1 MQISIKDQKPGIYVI
16 ENIVNNKKYVGKSK
30 NVYKRIHQHVSDIL
44 ILERNYNENPHL
56 LNSVN
61 HYGLDNFKY
70 YIVEEFIQDE
80 SLEENLKIR
89 ELYWMKELNTL
100 DREFGY
106 NLRYDSEGKCFCS
119 QETKDKIS
127 KRAKK
132 DWENGSHKD
141 HSKKLKEYWN
151 DNTARKESQSK
162 LLSEIKQ
169 KYVYDIYLND
179 KLLYENADYSILTKL
194 SLKNC
199 VSTFRKKQTN
209 DIMFKN
215 HRIIR
220 KNK

>member
-1 MQISIKDQKPGIYVI
+1 MQISIKDKKPGIYVI

-61 HYGLDNFKY
+61 HYGLNNFKY
-70 YIVEEFIQDE
+70 YIVEEIVQDE
-80 SLEENLKIR
+80 NLEENLKTR
-89 ELYWMKELNTL
+89 ELYWMKKLNTL

-119 QETKDKIS
+119 QETKDKVS

-151 DNTARKESQSK
+151 DNTTRRESQSK
-162 LLSEIKQ
+162 LLSELKQ

-179 KLLYENADYSILTKL
+179 KLLYENADYSILIKL

-199 VSTFRKKQTN
+199 ISTFGKKQTN
-209 DIMFKN
+209 DIIFKN

>member
-1 MQISIKDQKPGIYVI
+1 MQISIKDKKPGIYVI

-70 YIVEEFIQDE
+70 YIVEEIVQDE
-80 SLEENLKIR
+80 NLEENLKIR
-89 ELYWMKELNTL
+89 ELYWMKKLNTL

-141 HSKKLKEYWN
+141 HPKKLKEYWSG
-151 DNTARKESQSK
+151 NTSRRESQSK
-162 LLSEIKQ
+162 LLSEVKQ

-199 VSTFRKKQTN
+199 VSTFGKKQTN
-209 DIMFKN
+209 DIIFKN
-215 HRIIR
+215 HRIVR

>member
-1 MQISIKDQKPGIYVI
+1 MQISIKDKKPGIYVI

-61 HYGLDNFKY
+61 HYGLNNFKY
-70 YIVEEFIQDE
+70 YIVEEIVQDE
-80 SLEENLKIR
+80 NLEENLKIR
-89 ELYWMKELNTL
+89 ELYWMKKLNTL

-119 QETKDKIS
+119 QETKDKVS

-162 LLSEIKQ
+162 LLSELKQ
-169 KYVYDIYLND
+169 KYVYDIYLDD

-199 VSTFRKKQTN
+199 ISTFGKKQTN
-209 DIMFKN
+209 DIIFKN

>member
-80 SLEENLKIR
+80 NLEENLKIR

-100 DREFGY
+100 DRKFGY

-179 KLLYENADYSILTKL
+179 ELLYENADYSILTKL

-199 VSTFRKKQTN
+199 VSTFGKKQTN
-209 DIMFKN
+209 DIIFKN

>member
-1 MQISIKDQKPGIYVI
+1 MQISIKDKKPGIYVI

-70 YIVEEFIQDE
+70 YIVEEIVQDE
-80 SLEENLKIR
+80 NLEENLKIR
-89 ELYWMKELNTL
+89 ELYWMKKLNTL

-141 HSKKLKEYWN
+141 HSKKLKEYWS
-151 DNTARKESQSK
+151 DNTSRRESQSK
-162 LLSEIKQ
+162 LLSEVKQ

-199 VSTFRKKQTN
+199 VSTFGKKQTN
-209 DIMFKN
+209 DIIFKN
-215 HRIIR
+215 HRIVR

>member
-1 MQISIKDQKPGIYVI
+1 MQISIKDKKPGIYVI

-70 YIVEEFIQDE
+70 YIVEEIVQDE
-80 SLEENLKIR
+80 NLEENLKIR
-89 ELYWMKELNTL
+89 ELYWMKKLNTL

-141 HSKKLKEYWN
+141 HSKKLKEYWS
-151 DNTARKESQSK
+151 DNTARRESQSK
-162 LLSEIKQ
+162 LLSEVKQ

-199 VSTFRKKQTN
+199 VSTFGKKQTN
-209 DIMFKN
+209 DIIFKN
-215 HRIIR
+215 HRIVR

>member
-1 MQISIKDQKPGIYVI
+1 MQISIKDRKPGIYVI

-61 HYGLDNFKY
+61 YYGLDNFKY

-80 SLEENLKIR
+80 NLEENLKIR
-89 ELYWMKELNTL
+89 ELYWMKKLNTL

-151 DNTARKESQSK
+151 DNTTRKEFQSK

-179 KLLYENADYSILTKL
+179 KLLYENADYAILTKL

-199 VSTFRKKQTN
+199 VSTFNKRQTN
-209 DIMFKN
+209 DIIFKN

>member
-1 MQISIKDQKPGIYVI
+1 MQISIKDKKPGIYVI

-70 YIVEEFIQDE
+70 YIVEEIVQDE
-80 SLEENLKIR
+80 NLEENLKIR
-89 ELYWMKELNTL
+89 ELYWMKKLNTL

-119 QETKDKIS
+119 QETKDKVS

-162 LLSEIKQ
+162 LLSELKQ
-169 KYVYDIYLND
+169 KYVYDIYLDD

-199 VSTFRKKQTN
+199 ISTFGKKQTN
-209 DIMFKN
+209 DIIFKN

-220 KNK
+220 KK

>member
-1 MQISIKDQKPGIYVI
+1 MQISIKDKKPGIYVI

-70 YIVEEFIQDE
+70 YIVEEIVQDE
-80 SLEENLKIR
+80 NLEENLKIR
-89 ELYWMKELNTL
+89 ELYWMKKLNTL

-141 HSKKLKEYWN
+141 HSKKLKEYWS
-151 DNTARKESQSK
+151 DNIARRESQSK
-162 LLSEIKQ
+162 LLSEVKQ

-199 VSTFRKKQTN
+199 VSTFGKKQTN
-209 DIMFKN
+209 DIIFKN
-215 HRIIR
+215 HRIVR

>member
-80 SLEENLKIR
+80 NLEENLKIR

-179 KLLYENADYSILTKL
+179 ELLYENADYSILTKL

-209 DIMFKN
+209 DIIFKN

>member
-1 MQISIKDQKPGIYVI
+1 MQISIKDKKPGIYVI

-61 HYGLDNFKY
+61 HYGLNNFKY
-70 YIVEEFIQDE
+70 YIVEEIVQDE
-80 SLEENLKIR
+80 NLEENLKTR
-89 ELYWMKELNTL
+89 ELYWMKKLNTL

-119 QETKDKIS
+119 QETKDKVS

-151 DNTARKESQSK
+151 NNTTRRESQSK

-179 KLLYENADYSILTKL
+179 KLLYENADYSILIKL

-199 VSTFRKKQTN
+199 ISTFGKKQTN
-209 DIMFKN
+209 DIIFKN

>member
-1 MQISIKDQKPGIYVI
+1 
-16 ENIVNNKKYVGKSK
+16 
-30 NVYKRIHQHVSDIL
+30 
-44 ILERNYNENPHL
+44 
-56 LNSVN
+56 
-61 HYGLDNFKY
+61 
-70 YIVEEFIQDE
+70 
-80 SLEENLKIR
+80 LKIR
-89 ELYWMKELNTL
+89 ELYWMKKLNTL

-141 HSKKLKEYWN
+141 HSKKLKGYWS
-151 DNTARKESQSK
+151 DNTARRESQSK
-162 LLSEIKQ
+162 LLSEVKQ
-169 KYVYDIYLND
+169 KYVYDIYLDD

-199 VSTFRKKQTN
+199 ISTFGKKQTN
-209 DIMFKN
+209 DIIFKN

>member
-1 MQISIKDQKPGIYVI
+1 M
-16 ENIVNNKKYVGKSK
+16 KK
-30 NVYKRIHQHVSDIL
+30 
-44 ILERNYNENPHL
+44 
-56 LNSVN
+56 
-61 HYGLDNFKY
+61 
-70 YIVEEFIQDE
+70 
-80 SLEENLKIR
+80 
-89 ELYWMKELNTL
+89 LNTL

-127 KRAKK
+127 KRAKR

-141 HSKKLKEYWN
+141 HSKKLKEYLN
-151 DNTARKESQSK
+151 DNVVRKESQSK
-162 LLSEIKQ
+162 LLSELKQ

-199 VSTFRKKQTN
+199 VATFNKKQTN
-209 DIMFKN
+209 DIIFKN

>member
-1 MQISIKDQKPGIYVI
+1 MQISTKDKKPGIYVI

-70 YIVEEFIQDE
+70 YIVEEIIQDE
-80 SLEENLKIR
+80 NLEDNLKIR
-89 ELYWMKELNTL
+89 ELYWMKKLNTL

-119 QETKDKIS
+119 QETKDKVS

-151 DNTARKESQSK
+151 DNTARRESQSK
-162 LLSEIKQ
+162 LLSELKQ

-199 VSTFRKKQTN
+199 VSTFGKKQTN
-209 DIMFKN
+209 DIIFKN